1 MISLLT
7 ELGVAQTTMALTVDQ
22 GLDSI
27 GILGGFGN
35 SRTDFRVR
43 VTQFIGLGAANGAA
57 DAGEVAELVFMNED
71 EGVLTAEAKKVVAN
85 CISEVGRVQVDLVWL
100 THHVA

>member
-1 MISLLT
+1 MRHYT
-7 ELGVAQTTMALTVDQ
+7 WEALEKSSEEYPNWVQ
-22 GLDSI
+22 QAFQMLDKD
-27 GILGGFGN
+27 GN
-35 SRTDFRVR
+35 GT
-43 VTQFIGLGAANGAA
+43 I